1 MFWANVIITAIRD
14 ATGALVG
21 FAKVTRDVTD
31 RRDLL
36 AERERVAA
44 ERSEFLAM
52 TAHELRGPIAL
63 LQGFSDLLRS
73 SWQELDDEEREDM
86 LDTLV
91 RSSIRLRRLVEDL
104 LTTSRLEAGALDIRP
119 QPVELLPAIRA
130 VVGAVTTD
138 VEISGP
144 EDVRALVDPVRLQQ
158 MLDNYVANALRH
170 GEPPIEVTV
179 TKNGRDVDITV
190 IDSGNGVPPADVE
203 NLFDKFT
210 HGGHEGST
218 GLGLYIVRQL
228 ARAQGGDAFL
238 QDTSPDG
245 ARFVLRLP
253 AG

>member
-1 MFWANVIITAIRD
+1 VTA
-14 ATGALVG
+14 
-21 FAKVTRDVTD
+21 
-31 RRDLL
+31 
-36 AERERVAA
+36 
-44 ERSEFLAM
+44 
-52 TAHELRGPIAL
+52 
-63 LQGFSDLLRS
+63 
-73 SWQELDDEEREDM
+73 
-86 LDTLV
+86 
-91 RSSIRLRRLVEDL
+91 
-104 LTTSRLEAGALDIRP
+104 
-119 QPVELLPAIRA
+119 
-130 VVGAVTTD
+130 D
-138 VEISGP
+138 VEISCP
-144 EDVRALVDPVRLQQ
+144 EGARALVDPVRLQQ

-170 GEPPIEVTV
+170 GEPPIEIEV
-179 TKNGRDVDITV
+179 TKNGREVDITV